1 MYHAQRME
9 YLGRTPAPPLDAYVE
24 RIWYCSD
31 LPEHT
36 RERVLPGGGTM
47 DLIINLVEDEIR
59 IFDTEDPNVV
69 RARGGALVGGVQ
81 TCGRLCDPRQRASV
95 AGVHFRPGGA
105 FPFLGIS
112 ATEIVNSHVALE
124 DVWGSASRNLREQLQ
139 EARSANERLRL
150 LEVALL
156 RRFRQARRTHPAVQA
171 AVRALRP
178 GRNDARVAQVAA
190 AVGLSHRRF
199 IEVFEREVG
208 LPPKLYARLQRFHHV
223 KKHLANAGGPESWAT
238 FALACGYFDQSHMIR
253 DFVKFSGIS
262 PSSYLRSGDELTQ
275 FDHLVHAYRP

>member
-1 MYHAQRME
+1 ME
-9 YLGRTPAPPLDAYVE
+9 YLGRKPAPPLDAYVE

-31 LPEHT
+31 VPQHT

-59 IFDTEDPNVV
+59 IFDAEDPNVV

-112 ATEIVNSHVALE
+112 SSEIVNNHVALD
-124 DVWGSASRNLREQLQ
+124 DVWGSRGRSLREQLQ
-139 EARSANERLRL
+139 EARSASDRLRL
-150 LEVALL
+150 LEAALL
-156 RRFRQARRTHPAVQA
+156 RRLRQARRTHPAVRVAVQA
-171 AVRALRP
+171 LGP
-178 GRNDARVAQVAA
+178 GATDARVSEVAA

-208 LPPKLYARLQRFHHV
+208 LTPKLFARLQRFHRV
-223 KKHLANAGGPESWAT
+223 KQQLASAGGPESWAA

-253 DFVKFSGIS
+253 DFVRFSGIS